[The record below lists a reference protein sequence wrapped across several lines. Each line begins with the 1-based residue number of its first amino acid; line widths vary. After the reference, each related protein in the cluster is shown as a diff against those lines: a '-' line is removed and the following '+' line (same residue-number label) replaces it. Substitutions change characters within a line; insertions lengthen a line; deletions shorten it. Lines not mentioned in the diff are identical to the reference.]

1 MAISYSSKRLKW
13 TFLLIVVLVFYK
25 AFPTPRELREL
36 SEIDTLIQRQNQ
48 ICSMIEGSLQNRIES
63 LYGVPQELQIP
74 NIVMWNLRT
83 RYVSSSVHTEAGV
96 RALDEALFACTTRK
110 EYKNLVDKIY
120 DAVYPDRYKS
130 AD

>member
-1 MAISYSSKRLKW
+1 MTISYNSKRLKW
-13 TFLLIVVLVFYK
+13 TVLLVVILVCYE

-48 ICSMIEGSLQNRIES
+48 ICSMIEESLQNRIES

-74 NIVMWNLRT
+74 NIVIWNMRA

-120 DAVYPDRYKS
+120 EAVYPGRYRS

>member
-1 MAISYSSKRLKW
+1 MTISYNSKRLKW
-13 TFLLIVVLVFYK
+13 TVLLVVILVCYE

-48 ICSMIEGSLQNRIES
+48 ICSMIEESLQNRIES

-74 NIVMWNLRT
+74 NIVIWNMRA

-96 RALDEALFACTTRK
+96 QALDEALFACTTRK

-120 DAVYPDRYKS
+120 EAVYPGRYRS